1 MHTHTYVQHLDKTEN
16 FPFKVVI
23 MSFYSFCALEDLS
36 QSKILVSL
44 SVRRVILF
52 WEPLLLF
59 LLWNSA
65 RIIFVTIS

>member
-52 WEPLLLF
+52 
-59 LLWNSA
+59 
-65 RIIFVTIS
+65 